1 MSEISTSLSIDEAE
15 DPKWCF
21 RSVQIQSAKIL
32 WEGEKIME
40 NGALGSLPL
49 KDEFSLSLTCNL
61 GLLIVALF
69 QVSRCVVD
77 MSSPCPA
84 ICLI

>member
-1 MSEISTSLSIDEAE
+1 
-15 DPKWCF
+15 
-21 RSVQIQSAKIL
+21 
-32 WEGEKIME
+32 ME

-84 ICLI
+84 VCLI